1 MSVIDERYLAHR
13 LRSTSIAG
21 TMGGLVA
28 AGLFAYRYFVDH
40 RWSWDLLAVV
50 VTIIVVKYAVFF
62 WSAWKD

>member
-1 MSVIDERYLAHR
+1 MNVVDERFWAHR
-13 LRSTSIAG
+13 LRSTSVAG
-21 TMGGLVA
+21 TAGGVVA
-28 AGLFAYRYFVDH
+28 VGLFAYRYFVDH